1 MLDIETIK
9 LMTELNKGAGSLAKD
24 ISDIQEKIRGIKKDK
39 LGNAGGTK
47 VGYVGGDKVLET
59 IMPEL
64 ASRNILL
71 HTSVVPGS
79 VKNIHRIAETRNG
92 QKIIFDYSAI
102 MHFQFI
108 KGDEIIQG
116 FYSVEG
122 NQFDDTAKAKGTGE
136 TYSERYF
143 LLKYFKIETDKD
155 DSDAKDNGT
164 KPAGTAQVA
173 KVPAVKV
180 EAKKPTPKA
189 EAKVETKDIKASDA
203 VKVFVNQLKKNLDA
217 KGQQEMLDT
226 IKGQIHSFGKAKL
239 DDINT
244 EEAEHIIKVL
254 KGEEL

>member
-1 MLDIETIK
+1 MLDLEMIRI
-9 LMTELNKGAGSLAKD
+9 MTDLNKGAGTLAKD
-24 ISDIQEKIRGIKKDK
+24 ISDIQGKIRGIKKDK
-39 LGNAGGTK
+39 LGNAGGAK

-71 HTSVVPGS
+71 HTSVVPGT
-79 VKNIHRIAETRNG
+79 VKNIYREVETKNG
-92 QKIIFDYSAI
+92 KKVIFDYSAT

-108 KGDEIIQG
+108 KGEEIIQG

-164 KPAGTAQVA
+164 SPVKTQVA
-173 KVPAVKV
+173 KVPAVA
-180 EAKKPTPKA
+180 AKPA
-189 EAKVETKDIKASDA
+189 EAPKVETKDIKASDA
-203 VKVFVNQLKKNLDA
+203 VKVFVNQLKKTLDA

-239 DDINT
+239 DDIDT
-244 EEAEHIIKVL
+244 KEAEHIIKVL